1 MGRIG
6 RGWQLA
12 KQSWSV
18 VRGDRSLIVFPIV
31 SAIAGIITA
40 IVFFGAGVG
49 LIAGTKTDWLGI
61 VIAVIGVYLIIAI
74 GIFCGVALSACAARA
89 LEGHDTTVGEGI
101 AAARQHQSH
110 IFAWAGVSLVVG
122 GLIMFLEALLREVGG
137 QILASIVGGLA
148 NFAWAVAT
156 FFVIPVIAFEDL
168 GPRDAIKRSAHV
180 VKERWGEGV
189 TGSFAIGGIAF
200 LIGILP
206 AGILI
211 AIGIAAAKSSV
222 ALGVGVDRAR
232 SADPGGGG
240 AAPGDDLRRCSRSRC
255 SGSRRGQS
263 AGRLPATGAR
273 GRVRAEATPR
283 CSGRGAPR

>member
-6 RGWQLA
+6 RGWHLA
-12 KQSWSV
+12 KRSWSV
-18 VRGDRSLIVFPIV
+18 VKGDRSLIVFPIV

-40 IVFFGAGVG
+40 IIFFGAGAG
-49 LIAGTKTDWLGI
+49 LIAGTKIDWLGI

-101 AAARQHQSH
+101 AAARQHQSQ

-122 GLIMFLEALLREVGG
+122 GLIMFLEALLREAGG
-137 QILASIVGGLA
+137 QILATIVGGLA
-148 NFAWAVAT
+148 NFAWSVAT

-168 GPRDAIKRSAHV
+168 GPKDAIKRSTHV

-211 AIGIAAAKSSV
+211 AIGIAVAKSSV
-222 ALGVGVDRAR
+222 AFGVVVIVLGALVLVVAALLQATI
-232 SADPGGGG
+232 SAVFKVALFRFATEGKVLGGFEPQELE
-240 AAPGDDLRRCSRSRC
+240 AAFVPKHRR
-255 SGSRRGQS
+255 
-263 AGRLPATGAR
+263 L
-273 GRVRAEATPR
+273 
-283 CSGRGAPR
+283 

>member
-6 RGWQLA
+6 RGWHLA
-12 KQSWSV
+12 KQSWAV
-18 VRGDRSLIVFPIV
+18 VKADRSLVVFPVV
-31 SAIAGIITA
+31 SAIAGVITA
-40 IVFFGAGVG
+40 VIFFGAGVG

-61 VIAVIGVYLIIAI
+61 VIAVIGVYLIIAL

-89 LEGHDTTVGEGI
+89 LEGHDTTVAEGI
-101 AAARQHQSH
+101 AAARQHQSS

-122 GLIMFLEALLREVGG
+122 GVIMLLEALLREIGG

-148 NFAWAVAT
+148 NFAWSVAT

-168 GPRDAIKRSAHV
+168 GPKEAIKRSSHIV
-180 VKERWGEGV
+180 RERWGEGV

-222 ALGVGVDRAR
+222 ALGVVLIVLGALVLVVAVLLQATI
-232 SADPGGGG
+232 SAVFKVALFRYATEGKVLGGFQEQELE
-240 AAPGDDLRRCSRSRC
+240 AAFVRKRR
-255 SGSRRGQS
+255 
-263 AGRLPATGAR
+263 
-273 GRVRAEATPR
+273 RV
-283 CSGRGAPR
+283 

>member
-1 MGRIG
+1 MGRLG
-6 RGWQLA
+6 RGWHLA
-12 KQSWSV
+12 QQSWAV
-18 VRGDRSLIVFPIV
+18 VKADRSLVVFPIV
-31 SAIAGIITA
+31 SAVAGIVTA
-40 IVFFGAGVG
+40 VIFFGAGTG

-89 LEGHDTTVGEGI
+89 LEGHDTAVAEGI
-101 AAARQHQSH
+101 AAARQRQSH

-122 GLIMFLEALLREVGG
+122 GLIMFLEALLREAGG
-137 QILASIVGGLA
+137 QILASIVGALA
-148 NFAWAVAT
+148 NFAWSVAT

-168 GPRDAIKRSAHV
+168 GPKDAIKRSAHIV
-180 VKERWGEGV
+180 RERWGEGV

-222 ALGVGVDRAR
+222 ALGVVLIVLGALVLVVAVLLQATI
-232 SADPGGGG
+232 SAVFKVALFRYATEGKVLGGFEQQELES
-240 AAPGDDLRRCSRSRC
+240 AFVPRR
-255 SGSRRGQS
+255 RR
-263 AGRLPATGAR
+263 L
-273 GRVRAEATPR
+273 
-283 CSGRGAPR
+283 

>member
-6 RGWQLA
+6 RGWHLA
-12 KQSWSV
+12 KQSWTV
-18 VRGDRSLIVFPIV
+18 VKSDRSLVVFPV
-31 SAIAGIITA
+31 VAAIAGIITA
-40 IVFFGAGVG
+40 IVFFGAGAG

-61 VIAVIGVYLIIAI
+61 VIAVIGVYLIIVI
-74 GIFCGVALSACAARA
+74 GIFSGVALSACAARA
-89 LEGHDTTVGEGI
+89 LEGHDTTVAEGI

-122 GLIMFLEALLREVGG
+122 GLIMFLEALLREAGG
-137 QILASIVGGLA
+137 QIVASIVGSLA
-148 NFAWAVAT
+148 SFAWGVAT

-168 GPRDAIKRSAHV
+168 GPKDAIKRSAHI

-200 LIGILP
+200 LAGILP

-222 ALGVGVDRAR
+222 ALGVVLIVLGALILVVAVLLQATI
-232 SADPGGGG
+232 SAVFKVALFRYATENKVLGGFQEHELE
-240 AAPGDDLRRCSRSRC
+240 AAFVRRSR
-255 SGSRRGQS
+255 RI
-263 AGRLPATGAR
+263 
-273 GRVRAEATPR
+273 
-283 CSGRGAPR
+283 

>member
-12 KQSWSV
+12 KQSWAV
-18 VRGDRSLIVFPIV
+18 VKTDRSLVVFPIV
-31 SAIAGIITA
+31 SAIAGIVTA
-40 IVFFGAGVG
+40 AIFFGAGVG

-61 VIAVIGVYLIIAI
+61 VIAVIGVYLIIVI

-89 LEGHDTTVGEGI
+89 LEGHDTTVSEGI

-137 QILASIVGGLA
+137 GILASIVGGLA
-148 NFAWAVAT
+148 NFAWSVAT

-168 GPRDAIKRSAHV
+168 GPRDAIKRSAHIV
-180 VKERWGEGV
+180 SERWGEGV
-189 TGSFAIGGIAF
+189 SGSFAIGGIAF

-211 AIGIAAAKSSV
+211 AIGIAVAKSSV
-222 ALGVGVDRAR
+222 AVGVVLIVLGAMVLVVAVLLQVTISSVFKVALFRYATEGKVL
-232 SADPGGGG
+232 GGFQEQELE
-240 AAPGDDLRRCSRSRC
+240 AAFVRKRRRI
-255 SGSRRGQS
+255 
-263 AGRLPATGAR
+263 
-273 GRVRAEATPR
+273 
-283 CSGRGAPR
+283 